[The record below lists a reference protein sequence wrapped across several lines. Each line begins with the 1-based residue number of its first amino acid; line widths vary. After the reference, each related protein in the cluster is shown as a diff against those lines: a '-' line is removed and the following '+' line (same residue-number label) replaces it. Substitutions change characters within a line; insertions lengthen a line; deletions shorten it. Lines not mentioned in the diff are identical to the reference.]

1 MCGKRRGCRRNTARL
16 SHGCP
21 MDRLFSFVMVLLI
34 WLMASPSVKPAIA
47 SWRSSYDTPTSG
59 YCASAYPGQ
68 PITHYLA
75 KDPRFCPENQRSG
88 TVRRKTQQS
97 TPVKKT
103 KSTPLVGCSATPIR
117 YRYRNETVQSSLRAK
132 AGERCVLTR
141 KPDPGSTIGALKIIV
156 QPRNGSVQ
164 SLEGYSV
171 AYTPRSGFKGSDR
184 FIQRVCDGSNL
195 EGTDCTNIEYV
206 VTVY

>member
-1 MCGKRRGCRRNTARL
+1 
-16 SHGCP
+16 
-21 MDRLFSFVMVLLI
+21 MDRLFSFLMVLLI
-34 WLMASPSVKPAIA
+34 ALMASPSVKPAKA

-59 YCASAYPGQ
+59 YCASAPPGQ
-68 PITHYLA
+68 PISHYLA

-88 TVRRKTQQS
+88 TVRRKTQKS
-97 TPVKKT
+97 TAAAKKT

-117 YRYRNETVQSSLRAK
+117 YRYRNETVQSSLSAK

-141 KPDPGSTIGALKIIV
+141 RPDPGSGIGALKIIV

-171 AYTPRSGFKGSDR
+171 AYTPRRGFKGNDR
-184 FIQRVCDGSNL
+184 FVQRVCEDSNL
-195 EGTDCTNIEYV
+195 EGTKCTNIEYV